1 MARQPSHAGANDH
14 VRAFRPSC
22 RPRRPDEFRKQCG
35 SPPIRRA
42 SCGGHATEWR
52 FARESRRLAGRGV
65 GHATEC
71 GPWGRPPRPNYRA
84 KSRRRGVD
92 RSPAIHLRS
101 TNAPASRAPPR
112 RGRDCLR
119 VLHCLRPRAIQ
130 RADRRAERWCRRAAR
145 RTPRRDARSPR
156 DGVATD
162 GDDVAA
168 DAQCAACASPR
179 TCCGGACADTQ
190 FDPRNCGACGHV
202 CLGTTCSGATCTSVC
217 RVGFL
222 DCDNNVVNGCE
233 VDAAVDSNNCG
244 SCGRACPTG
253 RVCGAGTCVCAAG
266 TADCDGNP
274 GNGCE
279 VPTDADVLNCGAC
292 NHACGAGQTCTMG
305 ACVCDPQHGDCD
317 GMPSNGCEVDLQSDP
332 VHCGACATACGANA
346 TCAAGA
352 CGCNAGYLRCPSTA
366 RDCAT
371 PLNDPDNCG
380 ACGVACGGETPFC
393 SATGCVLSCPTG
405 QRPCGEACADLQTDA
420 ANCGACGAACP
431 SRPNAVASC
440 AAGVCDSRCAAG
452 FGDCDGVATN
462 GCETDLRASNSNC
475 GVCGTAC
482 SGTQICSSGACTCPA
497 GLRDCGSGRCAA
509 CCGDTDCSDGDS
521 CTVDSCVSGTCQRTG
536 CSAGTVCCGGL
547 ACQSCCSNADCAGAG
562 GNRGCSGTGTCTV
575 CLPGF
580 ADCDGNTGNGCET
593 ATSNSITNCGACGT
607 ACSYTNAAAQCVGGV
622 CALGACLPG
631 FADCDG
637 NAANGC
643 EANLNSDAS
652 NCGRCGGGC
661 VAPTN
666 TCSAGTCVVP
676 VCPAG
681 RGDCDGNAG
690 NGCETDL
697 ATSSANCGACGTGC
711 SFANGSG
718 ACTNTTCTLSNCNAG
733 YGNCDGSSANG
744 CETNLNVT
752 VSRCGSC
759 TNACSF
765 ANASAVCNAGACALS
780 TCTSGYANCDGS
792 AANGCEIR
800 TSNDV
805 THCGSCTTACA
816 SGANSTAT
824 CTTGLCGLACSAGY
838 ADCDR
843 VASTGCEVNVL
854 SSASN
859 CGTCGRACAVG
870 EVCSNGA
877 CIIPAASFQITAL
890 SSSGCATQDHASNTG
905 FDRGGLVVSSARVFY
920 DGNSGTGLFDLLSF
934 ANPTTVVSYDALVSD
949 LTPAA
954 CSRWARGCTVR
965 STSVAAL

>member
-1 MARQPSHAGANDH
+1 M
-14 VRAFRPSC
+14 
-22 RPRRPDEFRKQCG
+22 
-35 SPPIRRA
+35 
-42 SCGGHATEWR
+42 
-52 FARESRRLAGRGV
+52 
-65 GHATEC
+65 
-71 GPWGRPPRPNYRA
+71 
-84 KSRRRGVD
+84 
-92 RSPAIHLRS
+92 
-101 TNAPASRAPPR
+101 
-112 RGRDCLR
+112 
-119 VLHCLRPRAIQ
+119 
-130 RADRRAERWCRRAAR
+130 
-145 RTPRRDARSPR
+145 
-156 DGVATD
+156 
-162 GDDVAA
+162 
-168 DAQCAACASPR
+168 
-179 TCCGGACADTQ
+179 
-190 FDPRNCGACGHV
+190 
-202 CLGTTCSGATCTSVC
+202 
-217 RVGFL
+217 
-222 DCDNNVVNGCE
+222 
-233 VDAAVDSNNCG
+233 
-244 SCGRACPTG
+244 
-253 RVCGAGTCVCAAG
+253 
-266 TADCDGNP
+266 
-274 GNGCE
+274 
-279 VPTDADVLNCGAC
+279 
-292 NHACGAGQTCTMG
+292 
-305 ACVCDPQHGDCD
+305 
-317 GMPSNGCEVDLQSDP
+317 
-332 VHCGACATACGANA
+332 
-346 TCAAGA
+346 
-352 CGCNAGYLRCPSTA
+352 
-366 RDCAT
+366 
-371 PLNDPDNCG
+371 
-380 ACGVACGGETPFC
+380 
-393 SATGCVLSCPTG
+393 
-405 QRPCGEACADLQTDA
+405 
-420 ANCGACGAACP
+420 
-431 SRPNAVASC
+431 
-440 AAGVCDSRCAAG
+440 
-452 FGDCDGVATN
+452 
-462 GCETDLRASNSNC
+462 
-475 GVCGTAC
+475 
-482 SGTQICSSGACTCPA
+482 
-497 GLRDCGSGRCAA
+497 
-509 CCGDTDCSDGDS
+509 
-521 CTVDSCVSGTCQRTG
+521 
-536 CSAGTVCCGGL
+536 
-547 ACQSCCSNADCAGAG
+547 
-562 GNRGCSGTGTCTV
+562 

-949 LTPAA
+949 LHTGRVFALGTRMHGAIDIGGGVVNALLEINPSTGALTGAAISLSVQINLGTTSGFFSGWDRVVVHNGSRAYSISLTGVVTDLGAMSTPAHIA
-954 CSRWARGCTVR
+954 CAGWGYWGVAETFGGALYLTYVRNSTSIVRTRVPDGATTTIGTFTNLGNTCAIAFSPTRSRWYFHHSGASQFATGTQIDGYCPGTWAAPDTGCPAGTSTCAGSCHYVASDDSNCGACGTACTSGTACISSSCGVSCPSGQSLCGGVCR
-965 STSVAAL
+965 DTQNDINNCGGCGVVCPAVPNGSPYCSSGICYRSCNGNYADCNGLAADGCEINVGSSATNCGYCGHACGTGTSCCSATCRDTSSDRSNCGACGTTCASSQYCGNSTCVCPLMCGLSCVDPLTDASNCGACGVACATGTICSNGTCRAPITTYTTSTSPLAYIDACAQAVHSEYLGTTDDSYATVSLPFAFQFYDAAHREAWFSTNGVVGFASPTSNYSNTCLPAGIGTVIYAYWDDLYIRARMCTATTGTAPNRRWVLTWDDARLYADANSHITMSVVLSETANTVDLFYPTVSGLASSATIGVENVGVGSTQFSCNTASLANGTSIRFTGM